1 MSPQEERLVLELHS
15 HWGNRWSRIARRLP
29 GRTDNEIKN
38 YWRTHMRK
46 KAQERKKNLAGETS
60 TASVCTSTSTS
71 TTTADAS
78 TTDNI
83 TATTATL
90 TEGFEDEMEGYP
102 IDKIWNEL
110 SCDASPVLDCT
121 TCSSSDELWNL
132 DDEEEL
138 LPNSMSDCLVP
149 ALYQQHS

>member
-1 MSPQEERLVLELHS
+1 
-15 HWGNRWSRIARRLP
+15 
-29 GRTDNEIKN
+29 
-38 YWRTHMRK
+38 MRK

-60 TASVCTSTSTS
+60 ASVCTSTSTS
-71 TTTADAS
+71 TTTVDAS
-78 TTDNI
+78 TTDNTTI
-83 TATTATL
+83 TTTL
-90 TEGFEDEMEGYP
+90 TAGFEDEMDGYP

-149 ALYQQHS
+149 ALYQQHR